1 MKKDWEVFQVQP
13 GEISDDDY
21 SKGKELFDT
30 SDPTLIKLEN
40 FIKNRVGVDRNIDNN
55 KEKEEKVR
63 FINYLINNSDI
74 SIKNELFK
82 KQKQNISTICW
93 RE

>member
-30 SDPTLIKLEN
+30 SDPTLIKKILLKIESVLTEILII
-40 FIKNRVGVDRNIDNN
+40 IK
-55 KEKEEKVR
+55 
-63 FINYLINNSDI
+63 
-74 SIKNELFK
+74 K
-82 KQKQNISTICW
+82 KKK
-93 RE
+93 R